1 MKSRIYLFR
10 FLLLVFLFPFVCSNA
25 VASKICFNPNFD
37 FGNASLQDT
46 AVVSDPNK
54 TITNSKPGTTQVPPV
69 IILTVD
75 PFLSSTALLKWTTSD
90 PGLQGD
96 YVVERYTLADGWVTI
111 ASLPFS
117 TVLAYN
123 DIITFPYCNPTD
135 FSYRIHFLS
144 SSGLDDAYSPIVK
157 PSSPLSDLTTPEN
170 VSNLLVSVGPPML
183 LIWDRIINDS
193 ISRYDIQRTVDLN
206 AWGPPIGSVTAAE
219 RIFWD
224 ANATP
229 ACESAF
235 KYIVTTIDR
244 CGNHSAP
251 DYENNY
257 VQTIKLDVPKP
268 GPCDKSAKLV
278 WNSYKNM
285 PGGLSGYTVYR
296 IDGISSSFKIID
308 LSDTSYVDTY
318 NFQDGVTYLYS
329 IGARDINGHY
339 STVSCQVGWTYKGVI
354 TPDTV
359 YITQV
364 GVENDS
370 YINIKY
376 YFSPIGSVDTLLLER
391 SDDGGANYHV
401 IDTLNPPVL
410 QQSYFNDNTADFNK
424 QSYYYR
430 LVAIDNCGNS
440 SKSINTSNS
449 IWIQCVSTETENN
462 LDWNIYESW
471 LQGVAGYETYRILN
485 NESVTIKLINSGPS
499 TISYSDPLSG
509 YDQSKMACYWVEAKE
524 NTGNP
529 YYQNAVSKSN
539 TCCVLKDAVLYMPNA
554 FNPEGKNRVFRP
566 VPEPLFV
573 DANSFKMIIYS
584 RWGQQLF
591 ETTDIV
597 NGWDGTVNGQFTPVG
612 QYNYIITYKSLE
624 GKDYTKRGTVLLVR

>member
-1 MKSRIYLFR
+1 MKSSIYLFR
-10 FLLLVFLFPFVCSNA
+10 LLLLVFLLPVVYVNA
-25 VASKICFNPNFD
+25 DTVLLYCNLNTNPE
-37 FGNASLQDT
+37 NALL
-46 AVVSDPNK
+46 PK
-54 TITNSKPGTTQVPPV
+54 TSVIPDLYKTTTNLKPGTSQVPPT

-75 PFLSSTALLKWTTSD
+75 PFLSSVALLKWTTSD

-96 YVVERYTLADGWVTI
+96 YIVQRYTLADGWVDI
-111 ASLPFS
+111 ATLPFS

-123 DIITFPYCNPTD
+123 DVITFPYCNPTD

-144 SSGLDDAYSPIVK
+144 ASGLDDAFSLIVK

-183 LIWDRIINDS
+183 LIWDRITNDS
-193 ISRYDIQRTVDLN
+193 IWRYDIQRTVDLN
-206 AWGPPIGSVTAAE
+206 AWGPPIGSATAAE
-219 RIFWD
+219 RNFWD

-296 IDGISSSFKIID
+296 IDGITSSFKIID

-329 IGARDINGHY
+329 IGARDINGQY
-339 STVSCQVGWTYKGVI
+339 STVSCQVGWTYKGNT

-364 GVENDS
+364 GVENNS

-376 YFSPIGSVDTLLLER
+376 YFSPVNSVDTLVLER

-401 IDTLNPPVL
+401 IDTLKSPAM
-410 QQSYFNDNTADFNK
+410 QQSYFNDTTADFNA
-424 QSYYYR
+424 QSYCYR
-430 LVAIDNCGNS
+430 LVAIDKCGNS
-440 SKSINTSNS
+440 TNSMNTSKSV
-449 IWIQCVSTETENN
+449 WLQCASTETENN
-462 LDWNIYESW
+462 LDWNTYETW
-471 LQGVAGYETYRILN
+471 LQGVAGYDTYRILN
-485 NESVTIKLINSGPS
+485 NESVTATIVNSGPS
-499 TISYSDPLSG
+499 AISYSDPLSG
-509 YDQSKMACYWVEAKE
+509 YDQTKMACYWVEAKE
-524 NTGNP
+524 NAGNP
-529 YYQNAVSKSN
+529 YLQNAISKSN

-554 FNPEGKNRVFRP
+554 FNPEGKNKVFRP

-573 DANSFKMIIYS
+573 DTKSFKMTIFS

-612 QYNYIITYKSLE
+612 QYNYLITYKSLE
-624 GKDYTKRGTVLLVR
+624 GKDYTKRGSVLLVR